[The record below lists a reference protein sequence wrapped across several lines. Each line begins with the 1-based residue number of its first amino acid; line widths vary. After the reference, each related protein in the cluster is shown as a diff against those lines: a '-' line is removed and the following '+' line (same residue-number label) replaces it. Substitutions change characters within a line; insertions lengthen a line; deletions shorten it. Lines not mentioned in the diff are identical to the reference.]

1 MRNGDHDRMPSPRPV
16 VIVAVEGV
24 MSLDVTGPL
33 EVFDHARLYLEDTGS
48 TDPGYSVAVATPDGA
63 PVRSSSGLRI
73 AGDAALEDV
82 GAVDTLLVAGG
93 IGARA
98 SLQPG
103 VVDWLRERP
112 RPRRLASVCTGAF
125 LLAAAGLLDGRRAT
139 THWASCVHLAR
150 QHPEVEVLSEPIYV
164 RDGDVWTSAGVTAG
178 MDLALAL
185 VEEDLG
191 RDVALTIARWLVLF
205 LRRPGNQAQ
214 FSTQLAAQLAERD
227 ALRDLQ
233 AWIAEHP
240 EADLSVPALADRAA
254 MSPRNFARALRRR
267 GRCHAGALR
276 RAGPPRGR
284 PPAAGGDRRAGR
296 RDRRDPADS
305 ARPRRCAGPSSAR
318 SRSPPPSTAAASA
331 RRFRPRH

>member
-112 RPRRLASVCTGAF
+112 RPRRLVSVCTGAF
-125 LLAAAGLLDGRRAT
+125 LLAEAGLLDGRRAT
-139 THWASCVHLAR
+139 THWASCAHAR
-150 QHPEVEVLSEPIYV
+150 AAAPARSSVDPEPIYV

-185 VEEDLG
+185 VEDDLG
-191 RDVALTIARWLVLF
+191 RDVGAR
-205 LRRPGNQAQ
+205 RSPASSCCSCAGRATRPSSAP
-214 FSTQLAAQLAERD
+214 SSAAQLAERD
-227 ALRDLQ
+227 ALREVQ

-240 EADLSVPALADRAA
+240 ERRPLGRARWPTAPA
-254 MSPRNFARALRRR
+254 
-267 GRCHAGALR
+267 
-276 RAGPPRGR
+276 
-284 PPAAGGDRRAGR
+284 
-296 RDRRDPADS
+296 
-305 ARPRRCAGPSSAR
+305 
-318 SRSPPPSTAAASA
+318 
-331 RRFRPRH
+331 